1 MDVTAFAAEIRDRY
15 PDKSI
20 WLYTGAD
27 WENIYELPVIRYLD
41 VLVDGEF
48 MADKKDVK
56 LRWKGSSNQRV
67 IDVQDTLKSDDPLKP
82 VIHCPDYYE

>member
-1 MDVTAFAAEIRDRY
+1 MEKISYKIEAFEGPLDLLLHLISKHKLD
-15 PDKSI
+15 
-20 WLYTGAD
+20 
-27 WENIYELPVIRYLD
+27 IYDLPIVKYLD

-48 MADKKDVK
+48 EADKKDVK

-67 IDVQDTLKSDDPLKP
+67 IDVQDTISSKDPLTP